1 MVTYCYYQIYSSN
14 VWNFLRKVGGVAR
27 ENSVLIHSLIIIP
40 PHDNKL
46 LPPNDPLFWGGGGG
60 VWMFSETTSIH
71 LHLYLTIQDLSKLKE
86 IFPSET
92 EAALENVLDF
102 SLNVE
107 DAIDT
112 LVNKPA
118 GQYPYEV
125 ILCSCLMLLG
135 SILCMW
141 LHVVCIRIY

>member
-1 MVTYCYYQIYSSN
+1 M
-14 VWNFLRKVGGVAR
+14 
-27 ENSVLIHSLIIIP
+27 
-40 PHDNKL
+40 
-46 LPPNDPLFWGGGGG
+46 
-60 VWMFSETTSIH
+60 
-71 LHLYLTIQDLSKLKE
+71 
-86 IFPSET
+86 FPSET

-125 ILCSCLMLLG
+125 ILCSCLMSVG
-135 SILCMW
+135 SILW
-141 LHVVCIRIY
+141 